1 MGSTTP
7 DRAEPTLMANPQF
20 YYFFNYYLI
29 IYFFPLAFE
38 GGSATPKCLGGSF
51 GHSHEQ
57 NGVAGHPQYFF
68 LQFFLLIEKIKAFLY
83 YFFHSTWH

>member
-20 YYFFNYYLI
+20 YFILI
-29 IYFFPLAFE
+29 IIIIIIFPLAFE

-51 GHSHEQ
+51 GHSHGQ

-68 LQFFLLIEKIKAFLY
+68 LQFFF
-83 YFFHSTWH
+83 